1 MKKYIKGEQITDINK
16 IYDNEYIFYD
26 GLLRKVIWLEMF
38 TIAHVGVAIA
48 QGMICKATFSGSDSV
63 EYATESNNTARKQF
77 NKLGYKFENDMF
89 GGNFTFAADNGS
101 IRFDVYNNT
110 YSLVG
115 DVMVGIE
122 MHAAICKQVMEL
134 GWI

>member
-1 MKKYIKGEQITDINK
+1 M
-16 IYDNEYIFYD
+16 
-26 GLLRKVIWLEMF
+26 
-38 TIAHVGVAIA
+38 
-48 QGMICKATFSGSDSV
+48 S
-63 EYATESNNTARKQF
+63 ARDQF

-101 IRFDVYNNT
+101 IRFDVYNKT
-110 YSLVG
+110 HSLVG

-122 MHAAICKQVMEL
+122 MHAAICKQVYEL